1 MSQLCDCRAE
11 VPQAAT
17 AVTEKHFSLLTPGQS
32 LQFQECELSPCCFM
46 SPCCKFSAII
56 LIHSTGISI
65 KSHNENACV

>member
-17 AVTEKHFSLLTPGQS
+17 AVSEKHFSLLTPGQS
-32 LQFQECELSPCCFM
+32 LLFQECELSPCCFM

-56 LIHSTGISI
+56 LNDSTDPSI
-65 KSHNENACV
+65 KSHNANACV